1 MEALVAMRIRRV
13 RGWEIAE
20 SVATPEDVFLDRR
33 RLLSGLVLA
42 GAALAAGP
50 FGCGPWSRP
59 SPAPPPAA
67 DPSTSLYPAPRN
79 SRYVLDRAVTGEEW
93 ITKFNNFFEFSADK
107 RLSREAQALQVR
119 PWTITVDGL
128 VEKPFTMDIDTL
140 LRKMPLEERLYR
152 HRCVEAWAMA
162 VPWSGFALKSFVA
175 LARPLGSAGYL
186 RMETFL
192 DRSTCPRQRQVWLP
206 WPYVEGLTAAEATHE
221 LAFLSTGAYGKPLAK
236 QNGAPIRLTVP
247 WKYGF
252 KSIKSI
258 VRFTFT
264 ESRPASFWERCE
276 PKQYGFWANVNP
288 AVPHPRWSQETE
300 TMLGTGEDYPTQIYN
315 GYGEFVADLYRGLG
329 NEKLF
334 M

>member
-1 MEALVAMRIRRV
+1 MWIRRR

-20 SVATPEDVFLDRR
+20 AAATPEDVFLDRR
-33 RLLSGLVLA
+33 QLLRGVALGA
-42 GAALAAGP
+42 AALAASS
-50 FGCGPWSRP
+50 CGPWSRP
-59 SPAPPPAA
+59 SPAPSPTEA
-67 DPSTSLYPAPRN
+67 DPSASLYPAPRD

-107 RLSREAQALQVR
+107 RLSREAQALQIR
-119 PWTITVDGL
+119 PWTVTVDGM
-128 VEKPFTMDIDTL
+128 VEKPFTTDIDTL

-162 VPWSGFALKSFVA
+162 VPWSGFALRRFVE
-175 LARPLGSAGYL
+175 LARPLGSARYL

-192 DRSTCPRQRQVWLP
+192 DRSACPRQRQIWLP
-206 WPYVEGLTAAEATHE
+206 WPYVEGLTMAEATHE
-221 LAFLSTGAYGKPLAK
+221 LAFISTGAYGKPLAK

-252 KSIKSI
+252 KSVKSI

-264 ESRPASFWERCE
+264 DTRPVSFWERCE

-288 AVPHPRWSQETE
+288 KVPHPRWSQETE
-300 TMLGTGEDYPTQIYN
+300 TMLGTGKDFPTQIYN
-315 GYGEFVADLYRGLG
+315 GYGPLVADLYRGLE

-334 M
+334 S

>member
-1 MEALVAMRIRRV
+1 MIWIRRM

-20 SVATPEDVFLDRR
+20 SAATPEELFLDRR
-33 RLLSGLVLA
+33 QLLRALAIGGAAMAA
-42 GAALAAGP
+42 GAI
-50 FGCGPWSRP
+50 GCGLWSRP
-59 SPAPPPAA
+59 APSAA
-67 DPSTSLYPAPRN
+67 ESEVDPSASLYPARRD
-79 SRYVLDRAVTGEEW
+79 SRYLLDRAVTGEEW

-107 RLSREAQALQVR
+107 RLSREAAALRLR

-128 VEKPFTMDIDTL
+128 VEKPLTVDVDTL
-140 LRKMPLEERLYR
+140 LRRMPLEERLYR

-162 VPWSGFALKSFVA
+162 VPWTGFPLRRFVEF
-175 LARPLGSAGYL
+175 ARPLGSARYL
-186 RMETFL
+186 QTETFL
-192 DRSTCPRQRQVWLP
+192 DRSICPRQRQVWLP
-206 WPYVEGLTAAEATHE
+206 WPYVEGLTMAEATNE

-252 KSIKSI
+252 KSAKSI
-258 VRFTFT
+258 VRCTFT
-264 ESRPASFWERCE
+264 ESRPVSFWERCE

-300 TMLGTGEDYPTQIYN
+300 TMLGTGEDFPTRIYN
-315 GYGEFVADLYRGLG
+315 GYGEFVADLYRGLE